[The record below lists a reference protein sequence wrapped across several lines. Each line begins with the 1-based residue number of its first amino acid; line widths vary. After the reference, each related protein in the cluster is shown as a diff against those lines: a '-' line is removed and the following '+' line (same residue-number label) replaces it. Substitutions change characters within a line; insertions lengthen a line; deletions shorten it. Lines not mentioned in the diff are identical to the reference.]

1 MRDEPENVR
10 LGGYTTAK
18 FSSYHVMMTIFLYY
32 LQVKKR
38 FMDLLNLFKA
48 SSGEGNRDSINEDS
62 CSEEEEDDDSET
74 VGESEGE
81 QPRD

>member
-1 MRDEPENVR
+1 MEPRIALTVNLQHNGCV
-10 LGGYTTAK
+10 Y
-18 FSSYHVMMTIFLYY
+18 F
-32 LQVKKR
+32 QVKTR

-48 SSGEGNRDSINEDS
+48 SSGERTRESTNEES
-62 CSEEEEDDDSET
+62 CSEEEDEEDSET

>member
-1 MRDEPENVR
+1 MQPNGCV
-10 LGGYTTAK
+10 Y
-18 FSSYHVMMTIFLYY
+18 F
-32 LQVKKR
+32 QVKTR

-48 SSGEGNRDSINEDS
+48 SSVERTRESTNEES
-62 CSEEEEDDDSET
+62 GSEEDDEEDSET